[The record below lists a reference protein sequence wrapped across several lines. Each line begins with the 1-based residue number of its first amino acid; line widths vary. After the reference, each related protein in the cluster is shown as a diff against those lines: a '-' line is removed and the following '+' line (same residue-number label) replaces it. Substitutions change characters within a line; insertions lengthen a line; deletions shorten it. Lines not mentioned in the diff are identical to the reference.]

1 MERGPMAE
9 NLKIFVTGASS
20 GIGRAVAIELA
31 RRGHTVFSAARRK
44 AALDDLAASHR
55 GIVAVPLDVTDQDS
69 IDTAWSSIDETTRG
83 AGVDVL
89 VNAAG
94 YALTGPIET
103 LSTQEVKRQFD
114 TNVFGLLAVTRA
126 VLPRMRAR
134 RAGRII
140 NISSIVGR
148 TSFPAMGVYGATKY
162 AVEALSDSLRM
173 ELAPIGIE
181 VVLIEPGFVATDIVD
196 ASIREREEAAA
207 SPDGD
212 TNSYG
217 PLIERADRFL
227 AKQMKQAMP
236 APALARTVANAA
248 ESRRPRTRYVAPMSA
263 KGLVAVFTRLPDRLA
278 DAVKRRAIAR

>member
-1 MERGPMAE
+1 MGQKSMTDQ
-9 NLKIFVTGASS
+9 LKILVTGASS

-31 RRGHTVFSAARRK
+31 RRGHTVFSAARRR
-44 AALDDLAASHR
+44 AALDDLAASHH
-55 GIVAVPLDVTDQDS
+55 GVVAVPMDVTDEDS
-69 IDTAWSSIDETTRG
+69 INRAWSLIDSATRG

-126 VLPRMRAR
+126 VLPSMRAR

-140 NISSIVGR
+140 NISSVVGR

-162 AVEALSDSLRM
+162 AVEALSDSLRI
-173 ELAPIGIE
+173 ELAPINVK

-196 ASIREREEAAA
+196 ASTRERGEVAVG
-207 SPDGD
+207 PIQDVDG
-212 TNSYG
+212 YG
-217 PLIERADRFL
+217 PLIEAADRFL

-236 APALARTVANAA
+236 ASALARTIADAT
-248 ESRRPRTRYVAPMSA
+248 ESRRPRTRYVAPVSA

-278 DAVKRRAIAR
+278 DAAKRRAIAG

>member
-1 MERGPMAE
+1 MPEH
-9 NLKIFVTGASS
+9 LKTFVTGASS
-20 GIGRAVAIELA
+20 GIGRAAAIELA
-31 RRGHTVFSAARRK
+31 RRGHTVFAAARRQGT
-44 AALDDLAASHR
+44 LDDLAASHR
-55 GIVAVPLDVTDQDS
+55 GIVAVGLDVTDADS
-69 IDTAWSSIDETTRG
+69 IDRAWSLISAATQG

-103 LSTQEVKRQFD
+103 LSTREVKRQFD

-126 VLPRMRAR
+126 VLPSMRAR

-140 NISSIVGR
+140 NMSSIVGR

-173 ELAPIGIE
+173 ELAPIGIK

-196 ASIREREEAAA
+196 ASTRERGEVAVE
-207 SPDGD
+207 PGGDVDG
-212 TNSYG
+212 YG
-217 PLIERADRFL
+217 PLIAGADKFL

-236 APALARTVANAA
+236 ASALARTIANAA
-248 ESRRPRTRYVAPMSA
+248 ESRRPHTRYVAPASA
-263 KGLVAVFTRLPDRLA
+263 KGLVGVFTRLPDRLA
-278 DAVKRRAIAR
+278 DAAKRRAIAG

>member
-1 MERGPMAE
+1 MAE
-9 NLKIFVTGASS
+9 HLKTFVTGASS

-31 RRGHTVFSAARRK
+31 RRGHTVFAAARRR
-44 AALDDLAASHR
+44 AALDDLAASHS
-55 GIVAVPLDVTDQDS
+55 GIVAVPLDVTDEDS
-69 IDTAWSSIDETTRG
+69 IDRAWSVISSATQG

-103 LSTQEVKRQFD
+103 LATQEVKRQFD

-126 VLPRMRAR
+126 VLPSMRAR

-140 NISSIVGR
+140 NMSSIVGR

-173 ELAPIGIE
+173 ELAPIGIK

-196 ASIREREEAAA
+196 ASTRERGEVANGPAGGV
-207 SPDGD
+207 DG
-212 TNSYG
+212 YG
-217 PLIERADRFL
+217 PLIEGADRFL
-227 AKQMKQAMP
+227 AKQMKQAMS
-236 APALARTVANAA
+236 ASVLARMIANAA
-248 ESRRPRTRYVAPMSA
+248 ETRRPHTRYVAPVSA
-263 KGLVAVFTRLPDRLA
+263 KGLVGVFTRLPDRLA
-278 DAVKRRAIAR
+278 DAAKRRAIAG

>member
-1 MERGPMAE
+1 MADH
-9 NLKIFVTGASS
+9 LKIFVTGASS

-31 RRGHTVFSAARRK
+31 KRGHTVFAAARRR
-44 AALDDLAASHR
+44 AALDDLAASHP
-55 GIVAVPLDVTDQDS
+55 GIVAVPLDVTDEDS
-69 IDTAWSSIDETTRG
+69 IDSAWSVIGSATGG

-126 VLPRMRAR
+126 VLPSMRAR

-140 NISSIVGR
+140 NMSSIVGR

-173 ELAPIGIE
+173 ELAPLGIE
-181 VVLIEPGFVATDIVD
+181 VVLIEPGFVATEIVD
-196 ASIREREEAAA
+196 ASARERGDVAV
-207 SPDGD
+207 SPGDSLDG
-212 TNSYG
+212 YG
-217 PLIERADRFL
+217 PLIEGADRFL
-227 AKQMKQAMP
+227 TNQMKQAMP
-236 APALARTVANAA
+236 ASVLARTIANAA
-248 ESRRPRTRYVAPMSA
+248 ESRRPRTRYVAPVSA

-278 DAVKRRAIAR
+278 DAAKRRAMAG

>member
-1 MERGPMAE
+1 MPEH
-9 NLKIFVTGASS
+9 LKTFVTGASS

-31 RRGHTVFSAARRK
+31 RRGHTVFAAARRQGT
-44 AALDDLAASHR
+44 LDDLAASHR
-55 GIVAVPLDVTDQDS
+55 GIVAVPLDVTDEDS
-69 IDTAWSSIDETTRG
+69 IDRAWSLISSATQG

-103 LSTQEVKRQFD
+103 LSTREVKRQFD

-126 VLPRMRAR
+126 VLPTMRAR

-140 NISSIVGR
+140 NMSSVVGR

-173 ELAPIGIE
+173 ELAPIGIK

-196 ASIREREEAAA
+196 ASTRERGEVAVEPGG
-207 SPDGD
+207 SVDG
-212 TNSYG
+212 YR
-217 PLIERADRFL
+217 PLIEAADRFL
-227 AKQMKQAMP
+227 AKQMNQAMP
-236 APALARTVANAA
+236 ASALARTIANAA
-248 ESRRPRTRYVAPMSA
+248 ESRRPHTRYVAPASA
-263 KGLVAVFTRLPDRLA
+263 KGLVGVFTRLPDRLA
-278 DAVKRRAIAR
+278 DAAKRRAIAG

>member
-1 MERGPMAE
+1 LEREPMADH
-9 NLKIFVTGASS
+9 LKILITGASS

-31 RRGHTVFSAARRK
+31 QRGHTVFCAARRK

-55 GIVAVPLDVTDQDS
+55 GIVAVPLDVTDEDS
-69 IDTAWSSIDETTRG
+69 IATAWSLIDSATRG

-103 LSTQEVKRQFD
+103 LPTREVKRQFD

-126 VLPRMRAR
+126 VLPGMRAR

-173 ELAPIGIE
+173 ELARIGIE

-196 ASIREREEAAA
+196 ASTRERGEVAVAPGA
-207 SPDGD
+207 DGEV
-212 TNSYG
+212 YG
-217 PLIERADRFL
+217 PLIDGADKFMT
-227 AKQMKQAMP
+227 KQMKQAMP
-236 APALARTVANAA
+236 ASALARTIANVAEA
-248 ESRRPRTRYVAPMSA
+248 RRPRTRYVVPIGA
-263 KGLVAVFTRLPDRLA
+263 KGLVAIFTRLPDRLA
-278 DAVKRRAIAR
+278 DAVKRRAMAG

>member
-1 MERGPMAE
+1 MAE
-9 NLKIFVTGASS
+9 HLKILVTGASS

-31 RRGHTVFSAARRK
+31 QRGHTVFSAARRRST
-44 AALDDLAASHR
+44 LDDLAASHR
-55 GIVAVPLDVTDQDS
+55 GIVAVPLDVTDEDS
-69 IDTAWSSIDETTRG
+69 IDTAWSLISSATQG

-126 VLPRMRAR
+126 VLPSMRAR
-134 RAGRII
+134 RAGSIV
-140 NISSIVGR
+140 NISSVVGR

-173 ELAPIGIE
+173 ELAPIGIK

-196 ASIREREEAAA
+196 ASTRERAEAAVRPVVA
-207 SPDGD
+207 DVDG
-212 TNSYG
+212 YG
-217 PLIERADRFL
+217 PLIEGADKFL

-236 APALARTVANAA
+236 ASMLARTIANVA
-248 ESRRPRTRYVAPMSA
+248 ESRRPRTRYVAPVSA
-263 KGLVAVFTRLPDRLA
+263 KGLIAVFTRLPDRLA
-278 DAVKRRAIAR
+278 DAAKRRAIAG

>member
-1 MERGPMAE
+1 MADH
-9 NLKIFVTGASS
+9 LKILITGASS

-31 RRGHTVFSAARRK
+31 QRGHTVFCAARRK

-55 GIVAVPLDVTDQDS
+55 GIVAVPLDVTDEDS
-69 IDTAWSSIDETTRG
+69 IATAWSEIDSATRG

-103 LSTQEVKRQFD
+103 LSTREVKRQFD

-126 VLPRMRAR
+126 VLPGMRAR

-162 AVEALSDSLRM
+162 ALEALSDSLRM

-196 ASIREREEAAA
+196 ASTRERGGDAVDPGA
-207 SPDGD
+207 DGD
-212 TNSYG
+212 VYG
-217 PLIERADRFL
+217 PLIDRADKFMT
-227 AKQMKQAMP
+227 KQMKQAMP
-236 APALARTVANAA
+236 ASALARTIANAA
-248 ESRRPRTRYVAPMSA
+248 EARRPRTRYVVPIGA
-263 KGLVAVFTRLPDRLA
+263 KGLVAIFTRLPDRLA
-278 DAVKRRAIAR
+278 DAVKRRAIAG